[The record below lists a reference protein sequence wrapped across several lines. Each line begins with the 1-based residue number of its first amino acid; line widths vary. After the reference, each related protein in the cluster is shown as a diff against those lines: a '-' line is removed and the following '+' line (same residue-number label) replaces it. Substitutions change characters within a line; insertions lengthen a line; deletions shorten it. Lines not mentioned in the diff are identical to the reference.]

1 MFVLFDPAIERLFVW
16 IFSCLSTCCFNSKFT
31 ATALKVTKISP
42 PEMSLLVSATIE
54 FSEFKKIWYLIGN
67 TKGHDVVQSGILFY
81 QNSILLY
88 SCLLDYF
95 KFPTCNLYWKICIH
109 FMLFHKHKCTDIQTF
124 WHFICTSF
132 NISTYSQRFQPVL
145 YLPNI

>member
-88 SCLLDYF
+88 SCLLLIF
-95 KFPTCNLYWKICIH
+95 KHSDILYVLPLIYLH
-109 FMLFHKHKCTDIQTF
+109 THKGFNQYYIYQTYNDVM
-124 WHFICTSF
+124 W
-132 NISTYSQRFQPVL
+132 
-145 YLPNI
+145 